1 MNLNIPKSSKEF
13 YTQLSDAFFGQTAI
27 DMRVCVVLTLALY
40 FGTILIGN
48 YTPYNLFWYTLG
60 VPIAQWL
67 FTDLRDVLVAM
78 ECTRLGFDILTVDP
92 CLPTALLSP
101 NYPRLWMAAAP
112 LGLGGRDTEW
122 LGITLSVLFFLC
134 VLWMAGRLNF
144 GGAVVYSLAV
154 ASPSVM
160 LAIERNNVDVIIF
173 ILLCVALAL
182 LAYLPQR
189 IGRAISYSIVFL
201 TALLK
206 LFPIFASAVL
216 LRERKKI
223 ALGGLVGMA
232 AVFTAYA
239 VSIFGDLQKIDA
251 RVLRSQGLAYGR
263 SIIPEL
269 FTTSDLFHRL
279 FGFTLSPS
287 QAMWLSVVG
296 MASVLLIAYLAALV
310 MDKSSTEGNTA
321 NFQLD
326 AFRVGAAIYIG
337 TFAIGN
343 HIDYRLIFTL
353 FTLPLL
359 VAWTKHDSR
368 WRIESLLGL
377 LGLISTLYISRW
389 SLTEDAIIVA
399 PKYFIPDEII
409 NWGLLGY
416 FTYILLA
423 TLPEWAKQMIF
434 PRITTRQNLT

>member
-1 MNLNIPKSSKEF
+1 MNLNIPKSGKEF
-13 YTQLSDAFFGQTAI
+13 YTQLSNAFFGQTVI
-27 DMRVCVVLTLALY
+27 DMRLCIVLTLVLY

-48 YTPYNLFWYTLG
+48 YTPYNLFWYSLG
-60 VPIAQWL
+60 IPIVPML

-78 ECTRLGFDILTVDP
+78 ECTRRGFDILAVGP
-92 CLPTALLSP
+92 CMPTAAMSP
-101 NYPRLWMAAAP
+101 NYPRLWMVLAP

-134 VLWMAGRLNF
+134 VLWMAGKLNF

-173 ILLCVALAL
+173 IMLCVALGL

-189 IGRAISYSIVFL
+189 AGRAISYSLVFL

-223 ALGGLVGMA
+223 ALGGLIGMA
-232 AVFTAYA
+232 TVFTAYA

-251 RVLRSQGLAYGR
+251 RVLRSDGLAFGR
-263 SIIPEL
+263 SILPGLLTNSEL
-269 FTTSDLFHRL
+269 FRRV
-279 FGFTLSPS
+279 FGFALQPS
-287 QAMWLSVVG
+287 QATWLSIIG
-296 MASVLLIAYLAALV
+296 MAGVMVLAYLIAV
-310 MDKSSTEGNTA
+310 RTQKGFTEGESAT
-321 NFQLD
+321 FPVD
-326 AFRVGAAIYIG
+326 AFRIGAAIYIG
-337 TFAIGN
+337 AFAIGN

-368 WRIESLLGL
+368 WRIGSLLGL
-377 LGLISTLYISRW
+377 LGLISTLYLSRW
-389 SLTEDAIIVA
+389 SLTEDAILVA

-409 NWGLLGY
+409 NWVLLAY
-416 FTYILLA
+416 FTYILLV
-423 TLPEWAKQMIF
+423 TLPDWAKQIIF
-434 PRITTRQNLT
+434 PRNAKQTL